1 MLKHQ
6 LWTYMDPVIEYYQ
19 SKPKSDKKKES
30 SIVEI
35 AEYEEPDE
43 LMMSDVL
50 GNLYGT
56 GQIDAE
62 NVSIHS
68 AFICVLHL
76 ANEKGL
82 LLQANDERD
91 VKILKAQ
98 KSML

>member
-56 GQIDAE
+56 G
-62 NVSIHS
+62 
-68 AFICVLHL
+68 
-76 ANEKGL
+76 
-82 LLQANDERD
+82 
-91 VKILKAQ
+91 
-98 KSML
+98 